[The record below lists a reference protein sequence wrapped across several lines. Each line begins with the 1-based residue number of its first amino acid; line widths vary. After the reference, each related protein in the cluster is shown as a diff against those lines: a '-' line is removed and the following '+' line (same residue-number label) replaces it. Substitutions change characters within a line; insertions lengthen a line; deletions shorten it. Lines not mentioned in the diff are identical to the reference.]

1 MTEEELETTRLM
13 KTMMIE
19 QESEEEKSIL
29 EEIEEFEEKIDYID
43 LEENKKEKL
52 RDLCKKIKEEPNEK
66 TREYLFNLLQK
77 ELD

>member
-1 MTEEELETTRLM
+1 MSEEELETTRLM

-19 QESEEEKSIL
+19 QESEGEKSIL
-29 EEIEEFEEKIDYID
+29 EEIEEFEDKIDYLDITK
-43 LEENKKEKL
+43 EKKEKL
-52 RDLCKKIKEEPNEK
+52 QKLCQEIKEEPNEK